1 MLPEWAM
8 TQDTENLI
16 HNCKLNDTMQLISL
30 ENCGYQK
37 HCFKMKKLR
46 LLLGDQ
52 LNSEHSWFSK
62 SDKNVLY
69 CLFEM
74 RQETDYVTHHIQKV
88 VGFFAAM
95 RNLAEELKATN
106 HTVIYFDINDAKNT
120 QSLVENLALLI
131 EENNIEKFEY
141 LAPDEYRLD
150 TQLSQFSESLKIK
163 SEVYSTEHFYTE
175 RADLK
180 TFFKGKKQFLMENF
194 YRQMR
199 KKHQILM
206 VDQQPEGGKWNF
218 DASNR
223 KKWKGDAL
231 IPQEISFDNNVS
243 AIISDI
249 EKAGVKTIGNINATY
264 FEYPISRKQS
274 LVQLDYFCEHL
285 LVHFGD
291 YQDAMHT
298 DKIYLFHSRISFA
311 MNTKMI
317 SPKEVVD
324 RVLETYRKQEDEI
337 DISQVEGFIR
347 QILGWREYMRGMYWM
362 LMPDYKKEN
371 FLGNKNKL
379 PDFFWTGKTKMNC
392 VKNAVHNSL
401 NNGYAHHIQRLMIT
415 GNFALLAQVH
425 PDEIDAWY
433 LGIYVDAIEWVQ
445 LPNTRGMSQFAD
457 GGKIATKPYV
467 SSGSYISKMSNYCDV
482 CVYKKAKKFEDD
494 ACPFNTLY
502 WNFLDEKQAQLA
514 SNFRMKMMYS
524 ILNKMSSDDRSK
536 IKEKANHI
544 IENLDEY

>member
-1 MLPEWAM
+1 
-8 TQDTENLI
+8 
-16 HNCKLNDTMQLISL
+16 
-30 ENCGYQK
+30 
-37 HCFKMKKLR
+37 MKTLR
-46 LLLGDQ
+46 LILGDQ
-52 LNSEHSWFSK
+52 LNSQHSWFAE
-62 SDKNVLY
+62 KNNNVTY
-69 CLFEM
+69 CMFEM
-74 RQETDYVTHHIQKV
+74 RQETDYVTHHIQKI
-88 VGFFAAM
+88 VGFFASM
-95 RNLAEELKATN
+95 RNFAQALKKAN
-106 HTVIYFDINDAKNT
+106 HNVVYFNIDDDRNA
-120 QSLVENLALLI
+120 QSLTENIAYLI
-131 EENNIEKFEY
+131 KENNIEKFEY

-150 TQLSQFSESLKIK
+150 EQLKEFSKSLAIDVNQF
-163 SEVYSTEHFYTE
+163 STEHFYTE
-175 RADLK
+175 KEELA

-194 YRQMR
+194 YRNMR

-206 VDQQPEGGKWNF
+206 VDQQPEGGKWNY

-223 KKWKGDAL
+223 KKWKGDVL
-231 IPQEISFDNNVS
+231 IPPEINFDNDVS
-243 AIISDI
+243 CILNAIENANIKS
-249 EKAGVKTIGNINATY
+249 IGKINAKY
-264 FEYPISRKQS
+264 FEYPISRAQS
-274 LVQLDYFCEHL
+274 LEQLDYFCEHL

-317 SPKEVVD
+317 SPKEIINKT
-324 RVLETYRKQEDEI
+324 LEVYRERKDEI

-362 LMPDYKKEN
+362 LMPDYKKSN
-371 FLGNKNKL
+371 FLENKSKL

-392 VKNAVHNSL
+392 LKNAVNNSL
-401 NNGYAHHIQRLMIT
+401 DNGYAHHIQRLMVT
-415 GNFALLAQVH
+415 GNFALLAQIN

-467 SSGSYISKMSNYCDV
+467 SSGSYISKMGNYCDS
-482 CVYKKAKKFEDD
+482 CHYKKTKKFEDD
-494 ACPFNTLY
+494 ACPFNSLY
-502 WNFLDEKQAQLA
+502 WNFLDEKQEKLS

-524 ILNKMSSDDRSK
+524 VLNKMSAEDRSK

-544 IENLDEY
+544 LENLDAY

>member
-1 MLPEWAM
+1 
-8 TQDTENLI
+8 
-16 HNCKLNDTMQLISL
+16 
-30 ENCGYQK
+30 
-37 HCFKMKKLR
+37 MKKLR
-46 LLLGDQ
+46 LILGDQ
-52 LNSEHSWFSK
+52 LNSQHSWLTETNP
-62 SDKNVLY
+62 DTIY

-88 VGFFAAM
+88 VGYFTAM
-95 RNLAEELKATN
+95 RHFADELRKAN
-106 HTVIYFDINDAKNT
+106 HSVVYFHINDKKNT

-131 EENNIEKFEY
+131 AEHHIEKFEY
-141 LAPDEYRLD
+141 LSPDEYRLD
-150 TQLSQFSESLKIK
+150 QQLKIF
-163 SEVYSTEHFYTE
+163 SADLAIDSDVFSTEHFYTE
-175 RADLK
+175 REDLA
-180 TFFKGKKQFLMENF
+180 TFFKGKKQFLMEHF
-194 YRQMR
+194 YRNMR

-206 VDQQPEGGKWNF
+206 VDKQPEGGKWNF

-223 KKWKGDAL
+223 KKWKGDTL
-231 IPQEISFDNNVS
+231 IPQEINFDTNVEEVH
-243 AIISDI
+243 ADI
-249 EKAGVKTIGNINATY
+249 KKAGIKTIGEINSKY

-274 LVQLDYFCEHL
+274 LEQLTYFCEHL

-298 DKIYLFHSRISFA
+298 DKIYLYHSRISFA
-311 MNTKMI
+311 MNSKII
-317 SPKEVVD
+317 SPKEVVNT
-324 RVLETYRKQEDEI
+324 VLETYRNQKEPI

-371 FLGNKNKL
+371 FLDNKNKL

-392 VKNAVHNSL
+392 LKNAINNSL
-401 NNGYAHHIQRLMIT
+401 ENGYAHHIQRLMIT
-415 GNFALLAQVH
+415 GNFALLTQVH

-467 SSGSYISKMSNYCDV
+467 SSGSYIGKMGNYCDA
-482 CVYKKAKKFEDD
+482 CAYKKTKKFEDD

-502 WNFLDEKQAQLA
+502 WNFLDEKQEKLS

-524 ILNKMSSDDRSK
+524 VLNKMSSEDRSK

-544 IENLDEY
+544 IENLDAY

>member
-1 MLPEWAM
+1 
-8 TQDTENLI
+8 
-16 HNCKLNDTMQLISL
+16 
-30 ENCGYQK
+30 
-37 HCFKMKKLR
+37 MKKLR
-46 LLLGDQ
+46 LILGDQ
-52 LNSEHSWFSK
+52 LNSQHSWFRETDS
-62 SDKNVLY
+62 NVIY
-69 CLFEM
+69 CIFEM

-88 VGFFAAM
+88 TGFFAAM
-95 RNLAEELKATN
+95 RNFAKELKIAN
-106 HTVIYFDINDAKNT
+106 HAVIYFNINDKKNT
-120 QSLVENLALLI
+120 QSLVENLTILI

-141 LAPDEYRLD
+141 LSPDEYRLD
-150 TQLSQFSESLKIK
+150 QQIK
-163 SEVYSTEHFYTE
+163 SFCKNLPIDSRVFSSEHFYTE
-175 RADLK
+175 REDLE

-194 YRQMR
+194 YRNMR

-206 VDQQPEGGKWNF
+206 IDKQPEGGKWNY

-223 KKWKGDAL
+223 KKWKGDTL
-231 IPQEISFDNNVS
+231 IPQEINFDTNVED
-243 AIISDI
+243 ILSDI
-249 EKAGVKTIGNINATY
+249 KKAKIETIGKINSKY
-264 FEYPISRKQS
+264 FEYPISRKQAIQ
-274 LVQLDYFCEHL
+274 QLNYFCEHL

-311 MNTKMI
+311 MNTKII
-317 SPKEVVD
+317 SPKEIID
-324 RVLETYRKQEDEI
+324 TVLETYRKQQDAI

-362 LMPDYKKEN
+362 LMPEYKKEN
-371 FLGNKNKL
+371 FLDNKNKL
-379 PDFFWTGKTKMNC
+379 PKFFWTGKTKMNC
-392 VKNAVHNSL
+392 LKNAINNSL
-401 NNGYAHHIQRLMIT
+401 ENGYAHHIQRLMIT
-415 GNFALLAQVH
+415 GNFALLTQIH

-467 SSGSYISKMSNYCDV
+467 SSGSYISKMSNYCES

-502 WNFLDEKQAQLA
+502 WNFLDEKQEKLS

-524 ILNKMSSDDRSK
+524 LLNKMSSEDRAR

>member
-1 MLPEWAM
+1 
-8 TQDTENLI
+8 
-16 HNCKLNDTMQLISL
+16 
-30 ENCGYQK
+30 
-37 HCFKMKKLR
+37 MKKLR
-46 LLLGDQ
+46 LILGDQ
-52 LNSEHSWFSK
+52 LNSQHSWFRETDS
-62 SDKNVLY
+62 NVIY
-69 CLFEM
+69 CIFEM

-88 VGFFAAM
+88 TGFFAAM
-95 RNLAEELKATN
+95 RNFAKELKIAN
-106 HTVIYFDINDAKNT
+106 HAVIYFNINDKKNT
-120 QSLVENLALLI
+120 QSLVENLTILI

-141 LAPDEYRLD
+141 LSPDEYRLD
-150 TQLSQFSESLKIK
+150 QQIK
-163 SEVYSTEHFYTE
+163 SFCKNLPIDSTVFSSEHFYTE
-175 RADLK
+175 REDLE

-194 YRQMR
+194 YRNMR

-206 VDQQPEGGKWNF
+206 IDKQPEGGKWNY

-223 KKWKGDAL
+223 KKWKGDTL
-231 IPQEISFDNNVS
+231 IPQEINFDTNVED
-243 AIISDI
+243 ILSDI
-249 EKAGVKTIGNINATY
+249 KKAKIETIGKINSKY
-264 FEYPISRKQS
+264 FEYPISRKQAIQ
-274 LVQLDYFCEHL
+274 QLNYFCEHL

-311 MNTKMI
+311 MNTKII
-317 SPKEVVD
+317 SPKEIID
-324 RVLETYRKQEDEI
+324 TVLETYRKQQDTI

-362 LMPDYKKEN
+362 LMPGYKKEN
-371 FLGNKNKL
+371 FLDNKNKL
-379 PDFFWTGKTKMNC
+379 PKFFWTGKTKMNC
-392 VKNAVHNSL
+392 LKNAINNSL
-401 NNGYAHHIQRLMIT
+401 ENGYAHHIQRLMIT
-415 GNFALLAQVH
+415 GNFALLTQIH

-467 SSGSYISKMSNYCDV
+467 SSGSYISKMSNYCES

-502 WNFLDEKQAQLA
+502 WNFLDEKQEKLS

-524 ILNKMSSDDRSK
+524 LLNKMSSEDRAR

-544 IENLDEY
+544 IKNLDEY

>member
-1 MLPEWAM
+1 
-8 TQDTENLI
+8 
-16 HNCKLNDTMQLISL
+16 
-30 ENCGYQK
+30 
-37 HCFKMKKLR
+37 MKKLR
-46 LLLGDQ
+46 LILGDQ
-52 LNSEHSWFSK
+52 LNSQHSWFRETDS
-62 SDKNVLY
+62 NVIY
-69 CLFEM
+69 CIFEM

-88 VGFFAAM
+88 TGFFAAM
-95 RNLAEELKATN
+95 RNFAKELKIAN
-106 HTVIYFDINDAKNT
+106 HAVIYFNINDKKNT
-120 QSLVENLALLI
+120 QSLVENLTILI

-141 LAPDEYRLD
+141 LSPDEYRLD
-150 TQLSQFSESLKIK
+150 QQIK
-163 SEVYSTEHFYTE
+163 SFCKNLPIDSRVFSSEHFYTE
-175 RADLK
+175 REDLE

-194 YRQMR
+194 YRNMR

-206 VDQQPEGGKWNF
+206 IDKQPEGGKWNY

-223 KKWKGDAL
+223 KKWKGDTL
-231 IPQEISFDNNVS
+231 IPQEINFDTNVED
-243 AIISDI
+243 ILSDI
-249 EKAGVKTIGNINATY
+249 KKAKIETIGKINSKY
-264 FEYPISRKQS
+264 FEYPISRKQAIQ
-274 LVQLDYFCEHL
+274 QLNYFCEHL

-311 MNTKMI
+311 MNTKII
-317 SPKEVVD
+317 SPKEIID
-324 RVLETYRKQEDEI
+324 TVLETYRKQQDAI

-362 LMPDYKKEN
+362 LMPEYKKEN
-371 FLGNKNKL
+371 FLDNKNKL
-379 PDFFWTGKTKMNC
+379 PEFFWTGKTKMNC
-392 VKNAVHNSL
+392 LKNAINNSL
-401 NNGYAHHIQRLMIT
+401 ENGYAHHIQRLMIT
-415 GNFALLAQVH
+415 GNFALLTQIH

-467 SSGSYISKMSNYCDV
+467 SSGSYISKMSNYCES
-482 CVYKKAKKFEDD
+482 CIYKKAKKFEDD

-502 WNFLDEKQAQLA
+502 WNFLDEKQEKLS

-524 ILNKMSSDDRSK
+524 LLNKMSSEDRAR

-544 IENLDEY
+544 IKNLNEY

>member
-1 MLPEWAM
+1 
-8 TQDTENLI
+8 
-16 HNCKLNDTMQLISL
+16 
-30 ENCGYQK
+30 
-37 HCFKMKKLR
+37 MKKLR

-62 SDKNVLY
+62 TDKNVIY

-74 RQETDYVTHHIQKV
+74 RQETDYVVHHIQKV

-95 RNLAEELKATN
+95 RNFADALQKAN
-106 HTVIYFDINDAKNT
+106 HTVIYFDINDAQNT
-120 QSLVENLALLI
+120 QSLVENLSLLI
-131 EENNIEKFEY
+131 KENNIDLFEY

-150 TQLSQFSESLKIK
+150 RQLSDFCKNLPIK
-163 SEVYSTEHFYTE
+163 SEVVSTEHFYTE
-175 RADLK
+175 REDLQ

-206 VDQQPEGGKWNF
+206 VDHQPEGGKWNF

-223 KKWKGDAL
+223 KKWKGETL
-231 IPQEISFDNNVS
+231 IPSELNFDNNVED
-243 AIISDI
+243 IISDI
-249 EKAGVKTIGNINATY
+249 KKAGIKTIGNIHPKY

-274 LVQLDYFCEHL
+274 LVQLAYFCEHL

-298 DKIYLFHSRISFA
+298 DKIYLYHSRISFA

-317 SPKEVVD
+317 SPKEIISK
-324 RVLETYRKQEDEI
+324 VLETYRKQENEI

-362 LMPDYKKEN
+362 LMPAYKKEN
-371 FLGNKNKL
+371 FLTNKNKL
-379 PDFFWTGKTKMNC
+379 PTFFWTGKTKMNC
-392 VKNAVHNSL
+392 VKNAIQNSL
-401 NNGYAHHIQRLMIT
+401 QNGYAHHIQRLMIT
-415 GNFALLAQVH
+415 GNFALLAQID

-467 SSGSYISKMSNYCDV
+467 SSGSYISKMSNYCDA
-482 CVYKKAKKFEDD
+482 CVYKKTKKFGND
-494 ACPFNTLY
+494 ACPFNSLY
-502 WNFLDEKQAQLA
+502 WNFLDEKQAQL
-514 SNFRMKMMYS
+514 STNFRMKMMYS
-524 ILNKMSSDDRSK
+524 LLNKMSSEERVK
-536 IKEKANHI
+536 IKEKATHI
-544 IENLDEY
+544 IQNLDAY

>member
-1 MLPEWAM
+1 
-8 TQDTENLI
+8 
-16 HNCKLNDTMQLISL
+16 
-30 ENCGYQK
+30 
-37 HCFKMKKLR
+37 MKKLR
-46 LLLGDQ
+46 LILGDQ
-52 LNSEHSWFSK
+52 LNSQHSWLAET
-62 SDKNVLY
+62 DQDTMY

-74 RQETDYVTHHIQKV
+74 RQETDYITHHIQKV
-88 VGFFAAM
+88 IGYFTAM
-95 RNLAEELKATN
+95 RNFADELKKAK
-106 HTVIYFDINDAKNT
+106 HSVVYFQINDKKNT

-131 EENNIEKFEY
+131 KEYNIKKFEY
-141 LAPDEYRLD
+141 LSPDEYRLD
-150 TQLSQFSESLKIK
+150 QQLKGFSKDLTID
-163 SEVYSTEHFYTE
+163 SEVFSSEHFYTE
-175 RADLK
+175 REDLT

-194 YRQMR
+194 YRDMR

-206 VDQQPEGGKWNF
+206 VDKQPEGGKWNF

-223 KKWKGDAL
+223 KKWKGDTL
-231 IPQEISFDNNVS
+231 IPQEISFDTNVEEVL
-243 AIISDI
+243 SDI
-249 EKAGVKTIGNINATY
+249 EKAGIKTIGKINPKY

-274 LVQLDYFCEHL
+274 LEQLTYFCEHL

-298 DKIYLFHSRISFA
+298 DKIYLYHSRISFA
-311 MNTKMI
+311 MNSKII
-317 SPKEVVD
+317 SPREVVD
-324 RVLETYRKQEDEI
+324 TVLETYRAQENKI

-371 FLGNKNKL
+371 FLENKNKL

-392 VKNAVHNSL
+392 LKNAVNNSL
-401 NNGYAHHIQRLMIT
+401 ENGYAHHIQRLMIT
-415 GNFALLAQVH
+415 GNFALLTQIH

-467 SSGSYISKMSNYCDV
+467 SSGSYISKMGNYCDA
-482 CVYKKAKKFEDD
+482 CAYKKAKKFEDD

-502 WNFLDEKQAQLA
+502 WNFLDEKQEKLS

-524 ILNKMSSDDRSK
+524 VLNKMSPEDRSK